1 MIPAEIIQRKRDGKA
16 LTVDELRF
24 FIRGYTDGTLPD
36 YQMSALLMAI
46 FFKGMDY
53 REISVLTELMLTSG
67 ERMDFSH
74 LKAYRADKHS
84 TGGVGDKVS
93 IILGPLLA
101 AAGLA
106 IPMISGRGLGHTGGT
121 LDKLETIPGFR
132 TGLSLDEFRQ
142 AVETIGIAMIGQTA
156 DICPADKK
164 IYALR
169 DVTGTVQSIPLIC
182 GSIMSKKIAEGIQG
196 LVLDIKTGNGAFM
209 KTAEQARKLADHL
222 VRIGQ
227 DFGVKT
233 DPVFTSMNQPLGRFA
248 GLWCEMLESFDCL
261 RGHGPADTM
270 EVTYILGSKLLLQ
283 AGLATDEAEAIELQQ
298 KLIIDGSAYA
308 KFREM
313 IHNQAGDGT
322 ILDDPTTLHQ
332 PAYRQDFFA
341 PASGYIQAMDT
352 YRIGLATVSLGCGR
366 LKTNDSVD
374 PTAGMEFLRKIGDE
388 VSAGQV
394 LIHCFNSDSG
404 KLQEAL
410 SLLPGTIT
418 IGPDPAT
425 HQLILQ

>member
-16 LTVDELRF
+16 LTPDEIRF

-46 FFKGMDY
+46 FFRGMDY
-53 REISVLTELMLTSG
+53 WEIAVLTELMIDSG
-67 ERMDFSH
+67 QRMDFSQ
-74 LKAYRADKHS
+74 LDTYVADKHS

-132 TGLSLDEFRQ
+132 TDLSLNEFRQ
-142 AVETIGIAMIGQTA
+142 AVESIGIAMIGQTGE
-156 DICPADKK
+156 ICPADKK

-209 KTAEQARKLADHL
+209 KTVSQARELADHL
-222 VRIGQ
+222 VRIGV

-248 GLWCEMLESFDCL
+248 GLWCEMLEVLDCL
-261 RGHGPADTM
+261 RGEGPDDTM
-270 EVTYILGSKLLLQ
+270 EVTYLLGAKLLAQ
-283 AGLATDEAEAIELQQ
+283 AELVADESEAVAIQ
-298 KLIIDGSAYA
+298 KDLIADGTAME
-308 KFREM
+308 KFRMM
-313 IHNQAGDGT
+313 INKQSGDPS
-322 ILDDPTTLHQ
+322 IIDDPTGFHLPNCQ
-332 PAYRQDFFA
+332 ADFTA
-341 PASGYIQAMDT
+341 PGSGFITKMDT

-366 LKTNDSVD
+366 LQTDDSVD
-374 PTAGMEFLRKIGDE
+374 STAGMEFLCKIGDK
-388 VSAGQV
+388 VSEGQV
-394 LIHCFNSDSG
+394 LIHCFNSNQD
-404 KLQEAL
+404 KLNDAL
-410 SLLPGTIT
+410 SLLQGTIS
-418 IGPDPAT
+418 IGPEPVT
-425 HQLILQ
+425 HRLILK